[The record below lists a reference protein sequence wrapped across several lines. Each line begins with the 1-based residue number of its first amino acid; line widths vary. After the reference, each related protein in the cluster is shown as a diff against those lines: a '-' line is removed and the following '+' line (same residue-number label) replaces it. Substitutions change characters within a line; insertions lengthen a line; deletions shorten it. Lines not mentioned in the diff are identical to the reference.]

1 MNNSTAGSCVNI
13 LSSTAFPRHVYG
25 TPVVVVIIALLTC
38 ITVLAIAGNSLVITA
53 VRTYTRLQTLTN
65 AYVVSLAI
73 ADISVGILVMP
84 LEIYKH
90 ASTKEWNL
98 GHLSCLY
105 LYSVTIMMCTAS
117 IYNIVCLTIDR
128 YTATCRPLEHSQ
140 TSQHSVIMLILGSWL
155 SPIFL
160 SFVPVMTEWHTIG
173 IEDKVNCIQFLGNN
187 RVCFVIINRQ
197 FAVILSVLAFYLPA
211 FVLMFL
217 HWRMYLSAKEA
228 IKKIQP
234 SHDKT
239 RQLINLREKKP
250 AKTVLAIMGCF
261 TTCWL
266 PFYVI
271 NVADPFLDHTINRN
285 IWNGTLW
292 LGYMQSVM
300 NPFLLYVFN
309 RSFRHAFR
317 RLFVKYGIQKGASHP
332 GMHWRNTTE
341 TTSRMAIVSGMPVS
355 DISSSGSTWDCGP
368 NTVILKEQVP
378 NANVAAPV
386 RPAPVKQVSKTRFH
400 QAAYL
405 RGTFQSNQRRNSKI
419 NRRLNSQRRN
429 VQVLRGMAKRIVTQ
443 QKQDPKGKRRGSGG
457 SLAKVPKKAS

>member
-13 LSSTAFPRHVYG
+13 MSGTAFPRHVYG

-38 ITVLAIAGNSLVITA
+38 ITVLAIAGNSLVIIA

-105 LYSVTIMMCTAS
+105 LYSITIMMCTAS

-128 YTATCRPLEHSQ
+128 YTATCRPFAHSQ

-266 PFYVI
+266 PFYII
-271 NVADPFLDHTINRN
+271 NVADPFLNHTIHDN
-285 IWNGTLW
+285 IWNGMLW
-292 LGYMQSVM
+292 LGYMHSVM
-300 NPFLLYVFN
+300 NPFLLYAFN

-317 RLFVKYGIQKGASHP
+317 RLFVKYRIWKGPSHP
-332 GMHWRNTTE
+332 GVHWMITTK
-341 TTSRMAIVSGMPVS
+341 TTSRMVIVSEMPVS
-355 DISSSGSTWDCGP
+355 NIYSSLSTCDCGP
-368 NTVILKEQVP
+368 NTVIQKKE
-378 NANVAAPV
+378 AENVSV
-386 RPAPVKQVSKTRFH
+386 PAPVCRAPVKKGFKARVQRLSY
-400 QAAYL
+400 Q

-457 SLAKVPKKAS
+457 SPAKVPKEAS